1 MNSHDLLPVH
11 TGTVIEHDSLT
22 LEQLCDACGVHTD
35 WVISL
40 VEESIIEPHGDQ
52 IQMWRFSG
60 TSLMR
65 VHSAQRLQHDLGIN
79 IAGIALALDL
89 MEELE
94 NLRAQLKIMGR
105 D

>member
-11 TGTVIEHDSLT
+11 TGTVIEDDSLT
-22 LEQLCDACGVHTD
+22 LEQLCHACGVHTD

-40 VEESIIEPHGDQ
+40 VEESIIEPQGDA
-52 IQMWRFSG
+52 IQVWRFSG
-60 TSLMR
+60 DSLVR
-65 VHSAQRLQHDLGIN
+65 VRSALRLHRDLGVN
-79 IAGIALALDL
+79 LAGIALALDL

-94 NLRAQLKIMGR
+94 NLRTQLKIMGH

>member
-11 TGTVIEHDSLT
+11 TGTVIEDDSLT
-22 LEQLCDACGVHTD
+22 LEQLCHACGVHAD

-40 VEESIIEPHGDQ
+40 VEESIIEPQGDE
-52 IQMWRFSG
+52 IQVWRFSG
-60 TSLMR
+60 DSLVR
-65 VHSAQRLQHDLGIN
+65 VRSALRLQHDLGVN
-79 IAGIALALDL
+79 LAGIALALDL

-94 NLRAQLKIMGR
+94 NLRAQLKIMGH

>member
-11 TGTVIEHDSLT
+11 TGTVIEDDSLT
-22 LEQLCDACGVHTD
+22 LEQLCHACGVHAD

-40 VEESIIEPHGDQ
+40 VEESIIEPQGDE
-52 IQMWRFSG
+52 IQVWRFSG
-60 TSLMR
+60 DSLVR
-65 VHSAQRLQHDLGIN
+65 VRSALRLHRDLGVN
-79 IAGIALALDL
+79 LAGIALALDL

-94 NLRAQLKIMGR
+94 NLRAQLKIMGH